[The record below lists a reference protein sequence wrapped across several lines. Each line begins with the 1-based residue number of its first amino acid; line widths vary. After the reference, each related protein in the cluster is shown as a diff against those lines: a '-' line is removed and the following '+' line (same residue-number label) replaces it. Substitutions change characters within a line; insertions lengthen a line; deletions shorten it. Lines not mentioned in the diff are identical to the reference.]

1 MFVENMVR
9 ATLISNAGLLLE
21 YRGVKLLVDA
31 IYHTTDPF
39 SNPPPAVW
47 SEMLAGEPPFD
58 GVDTLLFT
66 HDHPDHF
73 SPERLMQYLRYRT
86 VRQVVLPVMEPQ
98 HWEILQPFLE
108 ERRIQWTLLTAR
120 MQTADFQIPGG
131 TVIRPYFTRHID
143 KAFWNVPHSCYLIS
157 FGEKHV
163 LLTADVDYTIE
174 TFGQISRVHMNAVFV
189 NPLFFNALR
198 TGTFFKGTLQP
209 DLLCVYHIP
218 FQEDDRWQIRSMLS
232 HNLHRWNQEQGKVA
246 VLSEPYQYVEF

>member
-1 MFVENMVR
+1 
-9 ATLISNAGLLLE
+9 
-21 YRGVKLLVDA
+21 
-31 IYHTTDPF
+31 
-39 SNPPPAVW
+39 
-47 SEMLAGEPPFD
+47 MLAGEPPFD

-66 HDHPDHF
+66 HGHPDHF

-143 KAFWNVPHSCYLIS
+143 KAFWNMPHGCYLIS

-174 TFGQISRVHMNAVFV
+174 TFEQISRVYINAAFV

-198 TGTFFKGTLQP
+198 TGTFLRAHCSQIFSASIISLFRRMTGGKFARCYRTICTGGIKSKGRL
-209 DLLCVYHIP
+209 P
-218 FQEDDRWQIRSMLS
+218 F
-232 HNLHRWNQEQGKVA
+232 
-246 VLSEPYQYVEF
+246 

>member
-1 MFVENMVR
+1 
-9 ATLISNAGLLLE
+9 
-21 YRGVKLLVDA
+21 
-31 IYHTTDPF
+31 
-39 SNPPPAVW
+39 
-47 SEMLAGEPPFD
+47 MLAGEPPFD

-66 HDHPDHF
+66 HGHPDHF

-108 ERRIQWTLLTAR
+108 ERRIQGTLLTAR

-143 KAFWNVPHSCYLIS
+143 KAFWNMPHGCYLIS

-174 TFGQISRVHMNAVFV
+174 TFEQISCVHINAAFV

-198 TGTFFKGTLQP
+198 TGTFLRAHCSQIFSASIISLFRRMTGGKFARCYRTICTGGIKSKGRLP
-209 DLLCVYHIP
+209 
-218 FQEDDRWQIRSMLS
+218 S
-232 HNLHRWNQEQGKVA
+232 
-246 VLSEPYQYVEF
+246 

>member
-1 MFVENMVR
+1 
-9 ATLISNAGLLLE
+9 
-21 YRGVKLLVDA
+21 
-31 IYHTTDPF
+31 
-39 SNPPPAVW
+39 
-47 SEMLAGEPPFD
+47 
-58 GVDTLLFT
+58 VDTLLFT
-66 HDHPDHF
+66 HGHPDHF

-143 KAFWNVPHSCYLIS
+143 KAFWNMPHGCYLIS

-174 TFGQISRVHMNAVFV
+174 TFEQISCVHINAAFV

-198 TGTFFKGTLQP
+198 TGTFLRAHCSQIFSASIISLFRRMTGGKFARCYRTICTGGIKSKGRLP
-209 DLLCVYHIP
+209 
-218 FQEDDRWQIRSMLS
+218 S
-232 HNLHRWNQEQGKVA
+232 
-246 VLSEPYQYVEF
+246 

>member
-1 MFVENMVR
+1 
-9 ATLISNAGLLLE
+9 
-21 YRGVKLLVDA
+21 
-31 IYHTTDPF
+31 
-39 SNPPPAVW
+39 
-47 SEMLAGEPPFD
+47 MLAGEPPFD

-143 KAFWNVPHSCYLIS
+143 KAFWNMPHGCYLIS

-174 TFGQISRVHMNAVFV
+174 TFEQISCVYINAAFV
-189 NPLFFNALR
+189 NPLFFNVLR
-198 TGTFFKGTLQP
+198 TGTFLRAHCSQIFSASIISLFRRMTGGKFARCYRTICTGGIKSKGRL
-209 DLLCVYHIP
+209 P
-218 FQEDDRWQIRSMLS
+218 F
-232 HNLHRWNQEQGKVA
+232 
-246 VLSEPYQYVEF
+246 

>member
-1 MFVENMVR
+1 
-9 ATLISNAGLLLE
+9 
-21 YRGVKLLVDA
+21 
-31 IYHTTDPF
+31 
-39 SNPPPAVW
+39 
-47 SEMLAGEPPFD
+47 MLAGEPPFD

-143 KAFWNVPHSCYLIS
+143 KAFWNMPHGCYLIS
-157 FGEKHV
+157 FDEKHV

-174 TFGQISRVHMNAVFV
+174 TFEQISCVHINAAFV

-198 TGTFFKGTLQP
+198 TGTFLRAHCSQIFSASIISLFRRMTGGKFARCYRTICTGGIKSKGRLP
-209 DLLCVYHIP
+209 
-218 FQEDDRWQIRSMLS
+218 S
-232 HNLHRWNQEQGKVA
+232 
-246 VLSEPYQYVEF
+246 

>member
-1 MFVENMVR
+1 
-9 ATLISNAGLLLE
+9 
-21 YRGVKLLVDA
+21 
-31 IYHTTDPF
+31 
-39 SNPPPAVW
+39 
-47 SEMLAGEPPFD
+47 MLAGEPPFD

-66 HDHPDHF
+66 HDHPDYF

-143 KAFWNVPHSCYLIS
+143 KAFWNMPHGCYLIS

-174 TFGQISRVHMNAVFV
+174 TFEQISCVHINAAFV
-189 NPLFFNALR
+189 NPLFFNVLR
-198 TGTFFKGTLQP
+198 TGTFLRAHCSQIFSASIISLFRRMTGGKFARCYRTICTGGIKSKGRLP
-209 DLLCVYHIP
+209 
-218 FQEDDRWQIRSMLS
+218 S
-232 HNLHRWNQEQGKVA
+232 
-246 VLSEPYQYVEF
+246 

>member
-1 MFVENMVR
+1 
-9 ATLISNAGLLLE
+9 
-21 YRGVKLLVDA
+21 
-31 IYHTTDPF
+31 
-39 SNPPPAVW
+39 
-47 SEMLAGEPPFD
+47 MLAGEPLFD

-86 VRQVVLPVMEPQ
+86 VRQVVFPVMEPQ
-98 HWEILQPFLE
+98 HWEILQLFLE

-143 KAFWNVPHSCYLIS
+143 KAFWTVPHSCYVIS

-174 TFGQISRVHMNAVFV
+174 TFEQISCVHINAAFV

-198 TGTFFKGTLQP
+198 TGTFLRAHYSQIFSASIISLFRRMTGGKFARCCRTICTGGIKSKGRLP
-209 DLLCVYHIP
+209 
-218 FQEDDRWQIRSMLS
+218 S
-232 HNLHRWNQEQGKVA
+232 
-246 VLSEPYQYVEF
+246 

>member
-1 MFVENMVR
+1 
-9 ATLISNAGLLLE
+9 
-21 YRGVKLLVDA
+21 
-31 IYHTTDPF
+31 
-39 SNPPPAVW
+39 
-47 SEMLAGEPPFD
+47 MLAGEPPFD

-66 HDHPDHF
+66 YDHPDHF

-131 TVIRPYFTRHID
+131 AVIRPYFTRHID
-143 KAFWNVPHSCYLIS
+143 KAFWNMPYGCYLIS

-174 TFGQISRVHMNAVFV
+174 TFEQISCVHINAAFV

-198 TGTFFKGTLQP
+198 TGTFLRAHCSQIFSASIISLFRRMTGGKFARCYRTICTGGIKSKGRLP
-209 DLLCVYHIP
+209 
-218 FQEDDRWQIRSMLS
+218 S
-232 HNLHRWNQEQGKVA
+232 
-246 VLSEPYQYVEF
+246 

>member
-1 MFVENMVR
+1 M
-9 ATLISNAGLLLE
+9 
-21 YRGVKLLVDA
+21 LV
-31 IYHTTDPF
+31 
-39 SNPPPAVW
+39 
-47 SEMLAGEPPFD
+47 GEPPFD

-143 KAFWNVPHSCYLIS
+143 KAFWNMPHGCYLIS

-174 TFGQISRVHMNAVFV
+174 TFEQISCVHINAAFV

-198 TGTFFKGTLQP
+198 TGTFLRAHCSQIFSASIISLFRRMTGGKFARCYRTICTGGIKSKGRLP
-209 DLLCVYHIP
+209 
-218 FQEDDRWQIRSMLS
+218 S
-232 HNLHRWNQEQGKVA
+232 
-246 VLSEPYQYVEF
+246 

>member
-1 MFVENMVR
+1 
-9 ATLISNAGLLLE
+9 
-21 YRGVKLLVDA
+21 
-31 IYHTTDPF
+31 
-39 SNPPPAVW
+39 
-47 SEMLAGEPPFD
+47 MLAAEPPFD

-66 HDHPDHF
+66 HGHPDHF

-143 KAFWNVPHSCYLIS
+143 KAFWNMPHGCYLIS

-174 TFGQISRVHMNAVFV
+174 TFEQISCVHINAAFV

-198 TGTFFKGTLQP
+198 TGTFLRAHCSQIFSASIISLFRRMTGGKFARCYRTICTGGIKSKGRLP
-209 DLLCVYHIP
+209 
-218 FQEDDRWQIRSMLS
+218 S
-232 HNLHRWNQEQGKVA
+232 
-246 VLSEPYQYVEF
+246 

>member
-1 MFVENMVR
+1 
-9 ATLISNAGLLLE
+9 
-21 YRGVKLLVDA
+21 
-31 IYHTTDPF
+31 
-39 SNPPPAVW
+39 
-47 SEMLAGEPPFD
+47 MLAGEPPFD

-66 HDHPDHF
+66 HGHPDHF

-143 KAFWNVPHSCYLIS
+143 EAFWNMPHGCYLIS

-174 TFGQISRVHMNAVFV
+174 TFEQISCVHINAAFV

-198 TGTFFKGTLQP
+198 TGTFLRAHCSQIFSASIISLFRRMTGGKFARCYRTICTGGIKSKGRLP
-209 DLLCVYHIP
+209 
-218 FQEDDRWQIRSMLS
+218 S
-232 HNLHRWNQEQGKVA
+232 
-246 VLSEPYQYVEF
+246 

>member
-1 MFVENMVR
+1 
-9 ATLISNAGLLLE
+9 
-21 YRGVKLLVDA
+21 
-31 IYHTTDPF
+31 
-39 SNPPPAVW
+39 
-47 SEMLAGEPPFD
+47 MLAGEPPFD

-143 KAFWNVPHSCYLIS
+143 KAFWNMPHGCYLIS

-174 TFGQISRVHMNAVFV
+174 TFEQISCVHINAAFV

-198 TGTFFKGTLQP
+198 TGTFLRAHCSQIFSASIISLFRRMTGGKFARCYRTICTGGIKSKGRLP
-209 DLLCVYHIP
+209 
-218 FQEDDRWQIRSMLS
+218 S
-232 HNLHRWNQEQGKVA
+232 
-246 VLSEPYQYVEF
+246 

>member
-1 MFVENMVR
+1 
-9 ATLISNAGLLLE
+9 
-21 YRGVKLLVDA
+21 
-31 IYHTTDPF
+31 
-39 SNPPPAVW
+39 
-47 SEMLAGEPPFD
+47 MLAGEPPFD

-143 KAFWNVPHSCYLIS
+143 KAFWTVPHAPGFWMILSMRGLLHFLPVRGECNRSCL
-157 FGEKHV
+157 V
-163 LLTADVDYTIE
+163 LRCRLPA
-174 TFGQISRVHMNAVFV
+174 
-189 NPLFFNALR
+189 P
-198 TGTFFKGTLQP
+198 
-209 DLLCVYHIP
+209 
-218 FQEDDRWQIRSMLS
+218 
-232 HNLHRWNQEQGKVA
+232 
-246 VLSEPYQYVEF
+246 

>member
-1 MFVENMVR
+1 
-9 ATLISNAGLLLE
+9 
-21 YRGVKLLVDA
+21 
-31 IYHTTDPF
+31 
-39 SNPPPAVW
+39 
-47 SEMLAGEPPFD
+47 MLAGEPPFD

-66 HDHPDHF
+66 HGHPDHF

-86 VRQVVLPVMEPQ
+86 VRHVVLPVMEPQ

-143 KAFWNVPHSCYLIS
+143 KAFWNMPHGCYLIS

-174 TFGQISRVHMNAVFV
+174 TFEQISCVHINAAFV

-198 TGTFFKGTLQP
+198 TGTFLRAHCSQIFSASIISLFRRMTGGKFARCYRTICTGGIKSKGRLP
-209 DLLCVYHIP
+209 
-218 FQEDDRWQIRSMLS
+218 S
-232 HNLHRWNQEQGKVA
+232 
-246 VLSEPYQYVEF
+246 

>member
-1 MFVENMVR
+1 
-9 ATLISNAGLLLE
+9 
-21 YRGVKLLVDA
+21 
-31 IYHTTDPF
+31 
-39 SNPPPAVW
+39 
-47 SEMLAGEPPFD
+47 MLAGEPPFD

-66 HDHPDHF
+66 HGHPDHF

-108 ERRIQWTLLTAR
+108 EQRIQWTLLTAR

-143 KAFWNVPHSCYLIS
+143 KAFWNMPHGCYLIS

-174 TFGQISRVHMNAVFV
+174 TFEQISCVHINAAFV

-198 TGTFFKGTLQP
+198 TGTFLRAHCSQIFSASIISLFRRMTGGKFARCYRTICTGGIKSKGRLP
-209 DLLCVYHIP
+209 
-218 FQEDDRWQIRSMLS
+218 S
-232 HNLHRWNQEQGKVA
+232 
-246 VLSEPYQYVEF
+246 

>member
-1 MFVENMVR
+1 MPSTIPQIPS
-9 ATLISNAGLLLE
+9 A
-21 YRGVKLLVDA
+21 
-31 IYHTTDPF
+31 P
-39 SNPPPAVW
+39 PPPAAW
-47 SEMLAGEPPFD
+47 SAMLAGEPPFN

-66 HDHPDHF
+66 HGHPDHF

-143 KAFWNVPHSCYLIS
+143 KAFWNMPHGCYLIS

-174 TFGQISRVHMNAVFV
+174 TFEQISCVHINAAFV

-198 TGTFFKGTLQP
+198 TGTFLRAHCSQIFSASIISLFRRMTGGKFARCYRTICTGGIKSKGRLP
-209 DLLCVYHIP
+209 
-218 FQEDDRWQIRSMLS
+218 S
-232 HNLHRWNQEQGKVA
+232 
-246 VLSEPYQYVEF
+246 

>member
-1 MFVENMVR
+1 
-9 ATLISNAGLLLE
+9 
-21 YRGVKLLVDA
+21 
-31 IYHTTDPF
+31 
-39 SNPPPAVW
+39 
-47 SEMLAGEPPFD
+47 MLAGEPPFD

-66 HDHPDHF
+66 HGHPDHF

-143 KAFWNVPHSCYLIS
+143 KAFWNMPHGCYLIS

-174 TFGQISRVHMNAVFV
+174 TFEQISCVHINAAFV

-198 TGTFFKGTLQP
+198 TGTFLRAHCSQIFSASNISLFRRMTGGKFARCYRTICTGGIKSKGRLP
-209 DLLCVYHIP
+209 
-218 FQEDDRWQIRSMLS
+218 S
-232 HNLHRWNQEQGKVA
+232 
-246 VLSEPYQYVEF
+246 

>member
-1 MFVENMVR
+1 
-9 ATLISNAGLLLE
+9 
-21 YRGVKLLVDA
+21 
-31 IYHTTDPF
+31 
-39 SNPPPAVW
+39 
-47 SEMLAGEPPFD
+47 MLAGEPPFD

-66 HDHPDHF
+66 HGHPDHF
-73 SPERLMQYLRYRT
+73 SPARLMQYLRYRT

-143 KAFWNVPHSCYLIS
+143 KAFWNMPHGCYLIS

-174 TFGQISRVHMNAVFV
+174 TFEQISCVHINAAFV

-198 TGTFFKGTLQP
+198 TGTFLRAHCSQIFSASIISLFRRMTGGKFARCYRTICTGGIKSKGRLP
-209 DLLCVYHIP
+209 
-218 FQEDDRWQIRSMLS
+218 S
-232 HNLHRWNQEQGKVA
+232 
-246 VLSEPYQYVEF
+246 

>member
-1 MFVENMVR
+1 MENMVR

-47 SEMLAGEPPFD
+47 SAMLAGEPPFD

-143 KAFWNVPHSCYLIS
+143 KAFWNVPHSCYVIS

-174 TFGQISRVHMNAVFV
+174 TFEQISRVYINAAFV
-189 NPLFFNALR
+189 NPLFFNALQ
-198 TGTFFKGTLQP
+198 TGTFFEGTLQP

-246 VLSEPYQYVEF
+246 ILSEPYQYVEF

>member
-1 MFVENMVR
+1 
-9 ATLISNAGLLLE
+9 
-21 YRGVKLLVDA
+21 
-31 IYHTTDPF
+31 
-39 SNPPPAVW
+39 
-47 SEMLAGEPPFD
+47 MLAGEPPFD
-58 GVDTLLFT
+58 GVDT
-66 HDHPDHF
+66 HGHPDHF

-143 KAFWNVPHSCYLIS
+143 KAFWNMPHGCYLIS

-174 TFGQISRVHMNAVFV
+174 TFEQISCVHINAAFV

-198 TGTFFKGTLQP
+198 TGTFLRAHCSQIFSASIISLFRRMTGGKFARCYRTICTGGIKSKGRLP
-209 DLLCVYHIP
+209 
-218 FQEDDRWQIRSMLS
+218 S
-232 HNLHRWNQEQGKVA
+232 
-246 VLSEPYQYVEF
+246 

>member
-1 MFVENMVR
+1 
-9 ATLISNAGLLLE
+9 
-21 YRGVKLLVDA
+21 
-31 IYHTTDPF
+31 
-39 SNPPPAVW
+39 
-47 SEMLAGEPPFD
+47 MLAGEPPFD

-66 HDHPDHF
+66 HGHPDHF

-143 KAFWNVPHSCYLIS
+143 KAFWNMQHGCYLIS

-174 TFGQISRVHMNAVFV
+174 TFEQISCVHINAAFV

-198 TGTFFKGTLQP
+198 TGTFLRAHCSQIFSASIISLFRRMTGGKFARCYRTICTGGIKSKGRLP
-209 DLLCVYHIP
+209 
-218 FQEDDRWQIRSMLS
+218 S
-232 HNLHRWNQEQGKVA
+232 
-246 VLSEPYQYVEF
+246 

>member
-1 MFVENMVR
+1 
-9 ATLISNAGLLLE
+9 
-21 YRGVKLLVDA
+21 
-31 IYHTTDPF
+31 
-39 SNPPPAVW
+39 
-47 SEMLAGEPPFD
+47 MLAGEPPFD

-86 VRQVVLPVMEPQ
+86 VRQLVLPVMEPQ

-143 KAFWNVPHSCYLIS
+143 KAFWNMPHGCYLIS
-157 FGEKHV
+157 FDEKYV

-174 TFGQISRVHMNAVFV
+174 TFEQISCVHINAAFV

-198 TGTFFKGTLQP
+198 TGTFLRAHCSQIFSASIISLFRRMTGGKFARCYRTICTGGIKSKGRLP
-209 DLLCVYHIP
+209 
-218 FQEDDRWQIRSMLS
+218 S
-232 HNLHRWNQEQGKVA
+232 
-246 VLSEPYQYVEF
+246 

>member
-1 MFVENMVR
+1 
-9 ATLISNAGLLLE
+9 
-21 YRGVKLLVDA
+21 
-31 IYHTTDPF
+31 
-39 SNPPPAVW
+39 
-47 SEMLAGEPPFD
+47 MLAGEPPFD

-131 TVIRPYFTRHID
+131 TIIRPYFTRHID
-143 KAFWNVPHSCYLIS
+143 KAFWNMPHGCYLIS

-174 TFGQISRVHMNAVFV
+174 TFEQISCVHINAAFV

-198 TGTFFKGTLQP
+198 TGTFLRAHCSQIFSASIISLFRRMTGGKFARCYRTICTGGIKSKGRLP
-209 DLLCVYHIP
+209 
-218 FQEDDRWQIRSMLS
+218 S
-232 HNLHRWNQEQGKVA
+232 
-246 VLSEPYQYVEF
+246 

>member
-1 MFVENMVR
+1 
-9 ATLISNAGLLLE
+9 
-21 YRGVKLLVDA
+21 
-31 IYHTTDPF
+31 
-39 SNPPPAVW
+39 
-47 SEMLAGEPPFD
+47 MLAGEPPFD

-143 KAFWNVPHSCYLIS
+143 KAFWNMPHGCYLIS
-157 FGEKHV
+157 FDEKYV

-174 TFGQISRVHMNAVFV
+174 TFEQISCVHINAAFV

-198 TGTFFKGTLQP
+198 TGTFLRAHCSQIFSASIISLFRRMTGGKFARCYRTICTGGIKSKGRLP
-209 DLLCVYHIP
+209 
-218 FQEDDRWQIRSMLS
+218 S
-232 HNLHRWNQEQGKVA
+232 
-246 VLSEPYQYVEF
+246 

>member
-1 MFVENMVR
+1 
-9 ATLISNAGLLLE
+9 
-21 YRGVKLLVDA
+21 
-31 IYHTTDPF
+31 
-39 SNPPPAVW
+39 
-47 SEMLAGEPPFD
+47 MLAGEPPFD

-66 HDHPDHF
+66 HGHPDHF

-143 KAFWNVPHSCYLIS
+143 KAFWNMPHGCYLIS

-174 TFGQISRVHMNAVFV
+174 TFEQISCVHINAAFV

-198 TGTFFKGTLQP
+198 TGTFLRAHCSQIFSASIISLFRRMPGGKFARCYRTICTGGIKSKGRLP
-209 DLLCVYHIP
+209 
-218 FQEDDRWQIRSMLS
+218 S
-232 HNLHRWNQEQGKVA
+232 
-246 VLSEPYQYVEF
+246 

>member
-1 MFVENMVR
+1 MPYTIPQIPS
-9 ATLISNAGLLLE
+9 A
-21 YRGVKLLVDA
+21 
-31 IYHTTDPF
+31 
-39 SNPPPAVW
+39 PPPAAW
-47 SEMLAGEPPFD
+47 SAMLAGEPPFD

-66 HDHPDHF
+66 HGHPDHF

-143 KAFWNVPHSCYLIS
+143 KAFWNMPHGCYLIS

-174 TFGQISRVHMNAVFV
+174 TFEQISCVHINAAFV

-198 TGTFFKGTLQP
+198 TGTFLRAHCSQIFSASIISLFRRMTGGKFARCYRTICTGGIKSKGRLP
-209 DLLCVYHIP
+209 
-218 FQEDDRWQIRSMLS
+218 S
-232 HNLHRWNQEQGKVA
+232 
-246 VLSEPYQYVEF
+246 

>member
-1 MFVENMVR
+1 MPSTIPQIPS
-9 ATLISNAGLLLE
+9 A
-21 YRGVKLLVDA
+21 
-31 IYHTTDPF
+31 P
-39 SNPPPAVW
+39 PPPAAW
-47 SEMLAGEPPFD
+47 SAMLAGEPPFD

-66 HDHPDHF
+66 HGHPDHF

-143 KAFWNVPHSCYLIS
+143 KAFWNMPHGCYLIS

-174 TFGQISRVHMNAVFV
+174 TFEQISCVHINAAFV

-198 TGTFFKGTLQP
+198 TGTFLRAHCSQIFSASIISLFRRMTGGKFARCYRTICTGGIKSKGRLP
-209 DLLCVYHIP
+209 
-218 FQEDDRWQIRSMLS
+218 S
-232 HNLHRWNQEQGKVA
+232 
-246 VLSEPYQYVEF
+246 

>member
-1 MFVENMVR
+1 
-9 ATLISNAGLLLE
+9 
-21 YRGVKLLVDA
+21 
-31 IYHTTDPF
+31 
-39 SNPPPAVW
+39 
-47 SEMLAGEPPFD
+47 MLAGEPPFD

-66 HDHPDHF
+66 HGHPDHF

-131 TVIRPYFTRHID
+131 TVIQPYFTRHID
-143 KAFWNVPHSCYLIS
+143 KAFWNMPHGCYLIS

-174 TFGQISRVHMNAVFV
+174 TFEQISCVHINAAFV

-198 TGTFFKGTLQP
+198 TGTFLRAHCSQIFSASIISLFRRMTGGKFARCYRTICTGGIKSKGRLP
-209 DLLCVYHIP
+209 
-218 FQEDDRWQIRSMLS
+218 S
-232 HNLHRWNQEQGKVA
+232 
-246 VLSEPYQYVEF
+246 

>member
-1 MFVENMVR
+1 
-9 ATLISNAGLLLE
+9 
-21 YRGVKLLVDA
+21 
-31 IYHTTDPF
+31 
-39 SNPPPAVW
+39 
-47 SEMLAGEPPFD
+47 MLAGEPPFD

-143 KAFWNVPHSCYLIS
+143 KAFWNMPHGCYLIS
-157 FGEKHV
+157 FDEKHV
-163 LLTADVDYTIE
+163 LLTADADYTIE
-174 TFGQISRVHMNAVFV
+174 TFEQISCVHINAAFV

-198 TGTFFKGTLQP
+198 TGTFLRAHCSQIFSASIISLFRRMTGGKFARCYRTICTGGIKSKGRLP
-209 DLLCVYHIP
+209 
-218 FQEDDRWQIRSMLS
+218 S
-232 HNLHRWNQEQGKVA
+232 
-246 VLSEPYQYVEF
+246 

>member
-1 MFVENMVR
+1 
-9 ATLISNAGLLLE
+9 
-21 YRGVKLLVDA
+21 
-31 IYHTTDPF
+31 
-39 SNPPPAVW
+39 
-47 SEMLAGEPPFD
+47 MLAGEPPFD

-66 HDHPDHF
+66 HGHPDHF

-143 KAFWNVPHSCYLIS
+143 KAFWNMPHGCYLIS

-174 TFGQISRVHMNAVFV
+174 TFEQISRVYINAAFV
-189 NPLFFNALR
+189 NPLFFNALQ
-198 TGTFFKGTLQP
+198 TGTFLRAHCSQIFSASIISLFRRMTGGKFARCYRTICTGGIKSKGRL
-209 DLLCVYHIP
+209 P
-218 FQEDDRWQIRSMLS
+218 F
-232 HNLHRWNQEQGKVA
+232 
-246 VLSEPYQYVEF
+246 

>member
-1 MFVENMVR
+1 
-9 ATLISNAGLLLE
+9 
-21 YRGVKLLVDA
+21 
-31 IYHTTDPF
+31 
-39 SNPPPAVW
+39 
-47 SEMLAGEPPFD
+47 MLAGEPPFD

-66 HDHPDHF
+66 HGHPDHF

-120 MQTADFQIPGG
+120 MQTADFQILGG

-143 KAFWNVPHSCYLIS
+143 KAFWNMPHGCYLIS

-174 TFGQISRVHMNAVFV
+174 TFEQISCVHINAAFV

-198 TGTFFKGTLQP
+198 TGTFLRAHCSQIFSASIISLFRRMTGGKFARCYRTICTGGIKSKGRLP
-209 DLLCVYHIP
+209 
-218 FQEDDRWQIRSMLS
+218 S
-232 HNLHRWNQEQGKVA
+232 
-246 VLSEPYQYVEF
+246 

>member
-1 MFVENMVR
+1 MPSTIPQIPS
-9 ATLISNAGLLLE
+9 A
-21 YRGVKLLVDA
+21 
-31 IYHTTDPF
+31 
-39 SNPPPAVW
+39 PPPAAW
-47 SEMLAGEPPFD
+47 SAMLAGEPPFD

-143 KAFWNVPHSCYLIS
+143 KAFWNMPHGCYLIS

-174 TFGQISRVHMNAVFV
+174 TFEQISCVHINAAFV

-198 TGTFFKGTLQP
+198 TGTFLRAHCSQIFSASIISLFRRMTGGKFARCYRTICTGGIKSKGRLP
-209 DLLCVYHIP
+209 
-218 FQEDDRWQIRSMLS
+218 S
-232 HNLHRWNQEQGKVA
+232 
-246 VLSEPYQYVEF
+246 

>member
-1 MFVENMVR
+1 
-9 ATLISNAGLLLE
+9 
-21 YRGVKLLVDA
+21 
-31 IYHTTDPF
+31 
-39 SNPPPAVW
+39 
-47 SEMLAGEPPFD
+47 MLAGEPPFD

-66 HDHPDHF
+66 HGHPDHF

-143 KAFWNVPHSCYLIS
+143 KAFWNMPHGCYLIS

-174 TFGQISRVHMNAVFV
+174 TFEQISCVHINAAFV

-198 TGTFFKGTLQP
+198 TGTFLRAHCSQIFSASIISLFRRMTGGKFARCYRTICTGGIKSKGRF
-209 DLLCVYHIP
+209 P
-218 FQEDDRWQIRSMLS
+218 F
-232 HNLHRWNQEQGKVA
+232 
-246 VLSEPYQYVEF
+246 

>member
-1 MFVENMVR
+1 
-9 ATLISNAGLLLE
+9 
-21 YRGVKLLVDA
+21 
-31 IYHTTDPF
+31 
-39 SNPPPAVW
+39 
-47 SEMLAGEPPFD
+47 MLAGEPPFD

-131 TVIRPYFTRHID
+131 TVIQPYFTRHID
-143 KAFWNVPHSCYLIS
+143 KAFWNMPHGCYLIS

-174 TFGQISRVHMNAVFV
+174 TFEQISCVHINAAFV

-198 TGTFFKGTLQP
+198 TGTFLRAHCSQIFSASIISLFRRMTGGKFARCYRTICTGGIKSKGRLP
-209 DLLCVYHIP
+209 
-218 FQEDDRWQIRSMLS
+218 S
-232 HNLHRWNQEQGKVA
+232 
-246 VLSEPYQYVEF
+246 

>member
-1 MFVENMVR
+1 MPSTIPQIPS
-9 ATLISNAGLLLE
+9 A
-21 YRGVKLLVDA
+21 
-31 IYHTTDPF
+31 
-39 SNPPPAVW
+39 PPPAAW
-47 SEMLAGEPPFD
+47 SAMLAGEPPFD

-66 HDHPDHF
+66 HGHPDHF

-108 ERRIQWTLLTAR
+108 ERRIQWLTAR

-143 KAFWNVPHSCYLIS
+143 KAFWNMPHGCYLIS

-174 TFGQISRVHMNAVFV
+174 TFEQISCVHINAAFV

-198 TGTFFKGTLQP
+198 TGTFLRAHCSQIFSASIISLFRRMTGGKFARCYRTICTGGIKSKGRLP
-209 DLLCVYHIP
+209 
-218 FQEDDRWQIRSMLS
+218 S
-232 HNLHRWNQEQGKVA
+232 
-246 VLSEPYQYVEF
+246 

>member
-1 MFVENMVR
+1 
-9 ATLISNAGLLLE
+9 
-21 YRGVKLLVDA
+21 
-31 IYHTTDPF
+31 
-39 SNPPPAVW
+39 
-47 SEMLAGEPPFD
+47 MLAGEPPFD

-120 MQTADFQIPGG
+120 TQTADFQIPGG

-143 KAFWNVPHSCYLIS
+143 KAFWNMPHGCYLIS

-174 TFGQISRVHMNAVFV
+174 TFEQISCVHINAAFV

-198 TGTFFKGTLQP
+198 TGTFLRAHCSQIFSASIISLFRRMTGGKFAQCYRTICTGGIKSKGRLP
-209 DLLCVYHIP
+209 
-218 FQEDDRWQIRSMLS
+218 S
-232 HNLHRWNQEQGKVA
+232 
-246 VLSEPYQYVEF
+246 

>member
-1 MFVENMVR
+1 
-9 ATLISNAGLLLE
+9 
-21 YRGVKLLVDA
+21 
-31 IYHTTDPF
+31 
-39 SNPPPAVW
+39 
-47 SEMLAGEPPFD
+47 MLAGEPPFD

-66 HDHPDHF
+66 HGHPDHF

-143 KAFWNVPHSCYLIS
+143 KAFWNMPHGCYLIS

-174 TFGQISRVHMNAVFV
+174 TFEQISCVHINAAFV

-198 TGTFFKGTLQP
+198 TGTFLRAHCSQIFSASIISLFRRLTGGKFARCYRTICTGGIKSKGRLP
-209 DLLCVYHIP
+209 
-218 FQEDDRWQIRSMLS
+218 S
-232 HNLHRWNQEQGKVA
+232 
-246 VLSEPYQYVEF
+246 